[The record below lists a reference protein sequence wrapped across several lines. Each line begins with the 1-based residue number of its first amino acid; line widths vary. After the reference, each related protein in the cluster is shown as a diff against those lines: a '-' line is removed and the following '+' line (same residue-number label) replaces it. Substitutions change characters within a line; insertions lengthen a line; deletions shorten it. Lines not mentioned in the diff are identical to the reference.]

1 MPMRHI
7 ALFLAGVAIAI
18 ATAAT
23 PARAADELTEISTLV
38 QQGKQ
43 TTALER
49 IEAFLAA
56 NPRDTRGRFLKGVI
70 LTGLGKNTE
79 AIRMFSTLTRDFPD
93 LPEPYNNLAV
103 LYALEG
109 DYDRARS
116 TLETAIRKNPG
127 YAIAYENL
135 GDLHAKLAS
144 QAYEKARQLDKANT
158 TAPAKIET
166 LRALLKGTPAGARS
180 AGSGAAKLAGAE
192 PAANA
197 KPEPAPAAAP
207 QPAAKTAELSRP
219 AASPP
224 APAPAAPA
232 PAKSTPATP
241 APTPVKPAPATPA
254 PAPATPA
261 PAASAPAAPQ
271 SADAPAS
278 KTTAS
283 GEAGEVIAAIESWAR
298 AWSAKDATAYLAL
311 YAPGFRV
318 PGNAPRA
325 QWEALR
331 RALIDKPRKIDVSIS
346 EPRISVG
353 TPGRSTASFRQN
365 YRSDSRDETD
375 AKAMVLIRIDGKW
388 LILEERVVK

>member
-1 MPMRHI
+1 MTMRHI
-7 ALFLAGVAIAI
+7 ALFLAGVAI

-43 TTALER
+43 STALER

-144 QAYEKARQLDKANT
+144 QSYEKARQLDKANT

-192 PAANA
+192 PAATA
-197 KPEPAPAAAP
+197 KPEPAPAAAQ

-224 APAPAAPA
+224 APAAPA
-232 PAKSTPATP
+232 PAASATP

-271 SADAPAS
+271 SAAAPAS
-278 KTTAS
+278 KTTAP
-283 GEAGEVIAAIESWAR
+283 GEAGDVIAAIESWAR